1 MSSLYNSNITADK
14 ESSTKQFTP
23 TAKIEPQQIL
33 SGNWTFRVDQG
44 LLKDFKAQFTMF
56 SINGTERQVY
66 ELYNFRPNV
75 PTFIYV

>member
-1 MSSLYNSNITADK
+1 MLSLYNSNITADK

-44 LLKDFKAQFTMF
+44 FLKEQ
-56 SINGTERQVY
+56 
-66 ELYNFRPNV
+66 ELG
-75 PTFIYV
+75 